1 MPSKTISVLNGD
13 GSTRTIT
20 IPDRSRFAGVRN
32 ISRAVNELPLTDA
45 TTSIQVTVAG
55 HSDLDGIYTGSVPTG
70 ATSPSA
76 WIHQGGRG
84 IFRHSGYN
92 SESNSQT
99 WFVMDDVDYDPD
111 GGGDDVEFSWSGNGA
126 SPAPWTHLPS
136 SHAVTITGVAG
147 TETLTVNRTAD
158 SGGGTMTAITPLSD
172 GTTSIQVTVA
182 GHSDISGIYTRNGF
196 DWVQQGGSGRIVR
209 EQNSQY
215 NYHWLVYDNSDGNP
229 YSTFGSGLV
238 SETDSRPWKP
248 ANTGIVTIAPVPET
262 LTVNRFSDRKGESR
276 PLLSKLVGGA
286 AAAYSLRDLNDRAG
300 NNKVVEVRRFT
311 DSQDRQ
317 VLAKE
322 VANGTLEAFANESV
336 KYLDSTGTTTQ
347 NVTTNGIVFP
357 VVGGADYLANN
368 LSFSATGGFN
378 NTEKYSFTGS
388 GDNGSF
394 SHNWYLN
401 NAFNVTRI
409 GSSAP
414 NKTVTVEAYVKRTSG
429 SSSDNLYFRPYAT
442 NTSNK
447 ITVTGLVQDEWTFV
461 KGTLIKDSAVATKNQ
476 IQIGGDTGVTFE
488 VSNIKFYSENN
499 DVMVS
504 KWYDQSGNDN
514 HAVQPTAEHQPPVV
528 KAGIVV
534 DKGIDFDGVSLHHL
548 QPSLLLPT
556 IQNSTVISV
565 STKRNNSTGYVAQI
579 NRGLDRMYLRHNVIT
594 IGDPASNTSGST
606 TNGVTAIH
614 TITATSGGLFTIFQN
629 GTSIGTTNYTTDVGG
644 GDSHIG
650 SGNNGSAEFDGVVSE
665 LIVYHTDQSANRLAI
680 EANIKNQYDIS

>member
-1 MPSKTISVLNGD
+1 MPQKVLTVVKDGVTSTLGVNRDILAGVTTLSKTTGI
-13 GSTRTIT
+13 
-20 IPDRSRFAGVRN
+20 A
-32 ISRAVNELPLTDA
+32 PLTDA

-55 HSDLDGIYTGSVPTG
+55 HADLDGVYTGS
-70 ATSPSA
+70 ASSDTS
-76 WIHQGGRG
+76 WNQQGGNG
-84 IFRHSGYN
+84 QILTSGYN
-92 SESNSQT
+92 SESEYQQ
-99 WFVMDDVDYDPD
+99 WFINDTSDQDPTE
-111 GGGDDVEFSWSGNGA
+111 GNAVTSWHSLEVA
-126 SPAPWTHLPS
+126 DRPWKANLPS
-136 SHAVTITGVAG
+136 SHAVKITGLPL
-147 TETLTVNRTAD
+147 TETLSVNRTAPV
-158 SGGGTMTAITPLSD
+158 IT
-172 GTTSIQVTVA
+172 
-182 GHSDISGIYTRNGF
+182 
-196 DWVQQGGSGRIVR
+196 
-209 EQNSQY
+209 
-215 NYHWLVYDNSDGNP
+215 
-229 YSTFGSGLV
+229 
-238 SETDSRPWKP
+238 
-248 ANTGIVTIAPVPET
+248 
-262 LTVNRFSDRKGESR
+262 SDRKGESR
-276 PLLSKLVGGA
+276 PLLSKVVGGA
-286 AAAYSLRDLNDRAG
+286 AAAYSLRDLNDKAG
-300 NNKVVEVRRFT
+300 NNKVVEVRRLT

-322 VANGTLEAFANESV
+322 VTNGTLEAFANETV
-336 KYLDSTGTTTQ
+336 KYLDSTGTTTK
-347 NVTTNGIVFP
+347 NVTTNGITFA
-357 VVGGADYLANN
+357 VVGSTDYLANN

-378 NTEKYSFTGS
+378 NTEKYSFTGA
-388 GDNGSF
+388 GDTGGFGNNFYF
-394 SHNWYLN
+394 S

-442 NTSNK
+442 STSNK

-461 KGTLIKDSAVATKNQ
+461 KGTLIKDSAVAIRTH

-594 IGDPASNTSGST
+594 IGNPASNTSGST
-606 TNGVTAIH
+606 TNDVTAIH